1 MNKPLIKNIMLYIGV
16 ISIFGAGMLFVLLAD
31 WMLTIQSLWLMLAI
45 LLSVGSAVCAALSER
60 YKGSPNIMYTLK
72 GIAVGLAVFL
82 ITFFIVYLSVALA
95 PAKEIASDASSFAK
109 SFAIKSVAGSKR
121 YTVYTRIV
129 FGIVLAIS
137 SVSLVAQ
144 VSDLALTATI
154 KEE

>member
-31 WMLTIQSLWLMLAI
+31 WMLTIQSLWLI